1 MIRFLIAGDVVMAAV
16 TAWKF
21 KMLPQEVPL
30 FYSKPWGEEQV
41 ADIWFILLIPIL
53 MHLLYFGNIFLC
65 KKLAQDELVMQKM
78 FWVGNGIIIFGFTC
92 IFVRIIL
99 LVT

>member
-1 MIRFLIAGDVVMAAV
+1 MIRFLIAGDVAMAAV

-21 KMLPQEVPL
+21 SILPQEVPL

-41 ADIWFILLIPIL
+41 ADIWFILLIPIF
-53 MHLLYFGNIFLC
+53 MHLLYFANIYLS
-65 KKLAQDELVMQKM
+65 KKLAKDEPVMQKM
-78 FWVGNGIIIFGFTC
+78 FWVGNGIVIAGSTSIF
-92 IFVRIIL
+92 IRIIL

>member
-1 MIRFLIAGDVVMAAV
+1 MIRLLIAGDVIMIAA

-21 KMLPQEVPL
+21 TTLPQEIPL

-41 ADIWFILLIPIL
+41 ADIWFILLIPIF
-53 MHLLYFGNIFLC
+53 MHLFYFINTILS
-65 KKLAQDELVMQKM
+65 KKFAQNEPVIQKL
-78 FWVGNGIIIFGFTC
+78 FSVGNSIIIVGFTS
-92 IFVRIIL
+92 IFIRILL